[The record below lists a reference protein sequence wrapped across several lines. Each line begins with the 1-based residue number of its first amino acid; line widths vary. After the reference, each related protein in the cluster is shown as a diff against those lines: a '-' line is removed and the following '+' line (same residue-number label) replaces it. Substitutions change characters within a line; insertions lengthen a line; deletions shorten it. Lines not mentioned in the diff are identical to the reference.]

1 MNDKES
7 VTKESNTDLEAVG
20 MSWNASIDKL
30 LANWCDQAKCF
41 EWMHAE
47 AYDIS
52 FKKARKFMISI
63 NLLTALSG
71 LSNIIAGGYTAGGF
85 QIAWLFGGLS
95 ILVSS
100 LNMLQDKLGYQQNS
114 ELHKRLSATWGL
126 IRSKIEEMLMLPP
139 SARRDCKTFI
149 KMIKTDINQASFDG
163 NSLIP
168 QKIKDECYEKFKSV
182 PNFDIPDICGRMGHT
197 QVYMDVVIEQNNSDS
212 SNTSNSSSGSEKP
225 LIKTK

>member
-1 MNDKES
+1 MADKES
-7 VTKESNTDLEAVG
+7 INKDSSQDLESNG
-20 MSWNASIDKL
+20 MTWTPAIDQL
-30 LANWCDQAKCF
+30 LAKWCDQAKCF
-41 EWMHAE
+41 EWMHSE
-47 AYDIS
+47 SYDMS
-52 FKKARKFMISI
+52 YKKARKFMISI
-63 NLLTALSG
+63 NVITAVSG
-71 LSNIIAGGYTAGGF
+71 LSNIITGGYNVGGF

-114 ELHKRLSATWGL
+114 ELHKRLAGTWGL

-168 QKIKDECYEKFKSV
+168 QKIKEACHEKFRGIS
-182 PNFDIPDICGRMGHT
+182 NFDIPDICGQMEHT
-197 QVYMDVVIEQNNSDS
+197 KGYLDIIVEQTNSDS
-212 SNTSNSSSGSEKP
+212 SNNSNSSSGSEKP
-225 LIKTK
+225 LIKSK